1 MIEKKLHIENK
12 WLNKKL
18 KKQEFVYKSLSLEL
32 QSQQEVISNFNE
44 EKLSLSNKVTLLE
57 QKKLLV
63 S

>member
-1 MIEKKLHIENK
+1 MIEKKLHKENK

-18 KKQEFVYKSLSLEL
+18 KKQEFLYKSLSLEL